1 MNTKNNF
8 ITKILKRKNKMRT
21 VQYLIDEVEWHVNHG
36 FGYEEKRMTYHEL
49 YVLICH
55 FKNNNEEERN

>member
-1 MNTKNNF
+1 
-8 ITKILKRKNKMRT
+8 MRT
-21 VQYLIDEVEWHVNHG
+21 VEDLIDEIEWHVNHG

-55 FKNNNEEERN
+55 FKNNNEEENN